1 MKLAGESESD
11 GSSLSGNRT
20 TYTQEEFGL
29 APSGVTSAD
38 NLEEVD
44 NVSIVGSKL
53 GAAAEAAIGVVSSE
67 EDAASAVAP
76 TAGISSKDSIVGNEA
91 AASCV
96 MEDAS
101 EGRCTKTTVQSSMDA
116 TTSLANTAVGLAT
129 DATKD
134 STTNAT
140 ELKLLPP
147 SPSSSAAAAE
157 ASPAF
162 CEVDESDETVALRV
176 RRCVKRAFQLHT
188 KCRSA
193 LSFYSSPTLA
203 STYASEA
210 QCSFQALRDSFA
222 WSSFTSSLYGS
233 SIDKYACR
241 CCNTVLLPLFDNSC
255 APSHPCTVL
264 CTSDFGARSRR
275 TWTRQPMA
283 LMRWAR
289 CLRVRTR
296 AGGTPTLWTL
306 RSSGTHRPFRCH
318 ECFMRVY
325 SEEGN

>member
-176 RRCVKRAFQLHT
+176 RRCVERAFQLHT
-188 KCRSA
+188 KYRSA
-193 LSFYSSPTLA
+193 LSFYSFPTLA
-203 STYASEA
+203 SAYASEA

-233 SIDKYACR
+233 SIDITPVAAVTQYR
-241 CCNTVLLPLFDNSC
+241 YLFYNSC
-255 APSHPCTVL
+255 ALSHPRTVL
-264 CTSDFGARSRR
+264 CLSGFGARSRR

-296 AGGTPTLWTL
+296 VGGTPTLWTL